1 MLKIRRYKNNPI
13 LGPNPGLPWGRDE
26 ARNPGVVFDGST
38 FHLLFTASTELLGSS
53 GGDMVLGYAQ
63 SSDGVN
69 FECAPEPF
77 LRPSVNPD
85 DFDHGSVEDS
95 RITEFEGKYYIAYA
109 GRSFNMKKYANRERR
124 VGPNGNMSPTWTD
137 NFRRVGL
144 AATTDWKKVERLGPV
159 TSEHISDANV
169 ALFPE
174 KINGKYAMLHRP
186 TPFIPWTLP
195 LIYNPGCIWISFAD
209 TMTCCASDAKE
220 MPWNMQDGKDIP
232 DDHLLIKPEYEWE
245 KLKVGG
251 SGVPIPTDDG
261 WLTFYHAVDRC
272 GVYRVGLMLLDR
284 NDPKKV
290 IARSPQPVM
299 EPQESYELKGQY
311 PKCIFP
317 CANVVVDNEI
327 FIYYGIVDLYCGL
340 ATLNFREALDYVLQ
354 FRPKNKVGSNWT
366 KEEKLEEVCV

>member
-13 LGPNPGLPWGRDE
+13 LGPNPNLPWGRDE
-26 ARNPGVVFDGST
+26 ARNPGVVFDGSK
-38 FHLLFTASTELLGSS
+38 FHMLFTASTDLYRG

-63 SSDGVN
+63 SSDGIN

-77 LRPSVNPD
+77 LRPSANPD
-85 DFDHGSVEDS
+85 EFDHGTVEDS

-109 GRSFNMKKYANRERR
+109 GRSLNIKKDADGIRR
-124 VGPNGNMSPTWTD
+124 VGPNGNMSPTWTE

-144 AATTDWKKVERLGPV
+144 AVTSDWQKVDRLGPV
-159 TSEHISDANV
+159 TSEHLSDANV

-186 TPFIPWTLP
+186 TLCLPWTLP
-195 LIYNPGCIWISFAD
+195 LIYNPGAIWIAFSD
-209 TMTCCASDAKE
+209 NMSCYASDARE
-220 MPWNMQDGKDIP
+220 MPWNMQDGRDIP

-245 KLKVGG
+245 KLKIGA

-261 WLTFYHAVDRC
+261 WLTFYHAVDRD

-284 NDPKKV
+284 NDPRKV

-299 EPQESYELKGQY
+299 EPQESYELNGLY

-340 ATLNFREALDYVLQ
+340 ATVGLREALDYVLQ
-354 FRPKNKVGSNWT
+354 FRPKNKAASGWT
-366 KEEKLEEVCV
+366 GEKKLEEVCV

>member
-1 MLKIRRYKNNPI
+1 MLKIRRFKNNPI
-13 LGPNPGLPWGRDE
+13 LGPNPDLPWGRDE
-26 ARNPGVVFDGST
+26 ARNPGVVFDGSK
-38 FHLLFTASTELLGSS
+38 FHMLFTASTNLKG
-53 GGDMVLGYAQ
+53 GGDMVLGYAG
-63 SSDGVN
+63 SSDGIN

-77 LRPSVNPD
+77 LRPSANPD

-95 RITEFEGKYYIAYA
+95 RITWFEGKYYIAYA
-109 GRSFNMKKYANRERR
+109 GRSLNMKKYADGERR
-124 VGPNGNMSPTWTD
+124 AGPGGNMNPTWND

-144 AATTDWKKVERLGPV
+144 AATSDWKQVDRLGPV
-159 TSEHISDANV
+159 TSEHLSDANV

-174 KINGKYAMLHRP
+174 KINGKYVMLHRP

-220 MPWNMQDGKDIP
+220 MPWNMKDGRDIP

-245 KLKVGG
+245 KLKIGG
-251 SGVPIPTDDG
+251 SGVPIPTDEG
-261 WLTFYHAVDRC
+261 WLTFYHAVDRG

-317 CANVVVDNEI
+317 CANVVIDNEI
-327 FIYYGIVDLYCGL
+327 LIYYGSVDFYCGL
-340 ATLNFREALDYVLQ
+340 ATAGLREALDYVLQ
-354 FRPKNKVGSNWT
+354 FRQKNKVAPGWT
-366 KEEKLEEVCV
+366 KEKKQEEVYA